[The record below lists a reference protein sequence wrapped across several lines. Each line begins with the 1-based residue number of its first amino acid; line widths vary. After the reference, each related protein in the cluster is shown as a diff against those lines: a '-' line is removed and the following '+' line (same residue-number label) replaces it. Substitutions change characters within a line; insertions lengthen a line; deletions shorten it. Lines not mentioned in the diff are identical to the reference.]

1 MSQKEPEESRAGETS
16 GPVKTF
22 PLTVKPSP
30 LDRLLTSASTLS
42 KVYKAGAARVHLSSA
57 KHKEQPSSGRM
68 DQQLRRATR
77 LLFNGDFS
85 TNNLLPRSY
94 DVAEQATFSRTEET
108 NPLKDV
114 FPASRHVAHIDL
126 LPIISG
132 CHLCAVT
139 HEPMLQCDKRTCSF
153 TQGFAAVLVWRLWWR
168 LLAWIYISF

>member
-94 DVAEQATFSRTEET
+94 DVAEQATVSRTEET
-108 NPLKDV
+108 NPLK
-114 FPASRHVAHIDL
+114 S
-126 LPIISG
+126 IISG

-153 TQGFAAVLVWRLWWR
+153 TQGFAAVLVWRLW
-168 LLAWIYISF
+168 